1 MRKDSVQVSEQ
12 LERYFR
18 WPLFY
23 IIVLA
28 VMTIVAAVFDT
39 ALGLIFCLILIIAT
53 LISVYLL
60 WISRKQL
67 MNEVIQFAFGLNGHQ
82 KEQMQHFE
90 MPYILID
97 SGTRIQWYNE
107 AFLELSGIIKYKGI
121 KLSNVLPV
129 LASLTLPE
137 DEETRFEKVYEI
149 GDEFYRVVFRKVSIQ
164 EKNKKEKSNLYAGYF
179 FNISKQV
186 ELETKYEEQKAV
198 FALIYVD
205 NYEEVI
211 HSIEDV
217 RRPLL
222 VALIDR
228 HINKLCKDIDGVIR
242 KFEKDK
248 YFIAFQKKYLS
259 TLEQSNFSILNSVR
273 EINIGNELPVT
284 LSIGVGIHDT
294 EYGLRFDYAKTAMD
308 LALGRGGDQAVVK
321 YNENFSFYGGKTRGI
336 EKSTRVKARM
346 KAHAFR
352 ELIEETEQILIM
364 GHKLGDMDSL
374 GASMGVYACAK
385 HFGKPAHIVIDK
397 VTTAISTIYD
407 QIISDKDYPSDI
419 IINSTQVPNY
429 ISDQTL
435 LVVVDVNRPSYMEY
449 PDILKMVEKIVVF
462 DHHRVT
468 ADHIENAVLSY
479 IEPYAS
485 STCEM
490 ITEITQYISDK
501 IKLKSIEADA
511 LFAGITVDTKNFVA
525 KSGVKT
531 FEAAAFLRRN
541 GADSVRVNRLFKN
554 DMASYKAKATA
565 VKDAEIYRDMI
576 AISICPSNVVNPN
589 LISAQAADELLN
601 IYGIKASFVLTY
613 VESVVYISARSID
626 DINVQIIMEKL
637 GGGGHLSVAGAQLEN
652 ITIEKAIEK
661 LKSVIDEYFEK
672 GDK

>member
-107 AFLELSGIIKYKGI
+107 AFLELSGIIKHKGI